1 MGATAGSGLWGCRA
15 QGAVGG
21 VGLEA
26 ECETHG
32 RLAVPARPQL
42 ARHLLASQAAARA
55 RLLRCARPGATLID
69 GTRPPNPTRLTPFSH
84 TRTHLRPRPQLG
96 CSCATAP
103 SLCAHSPS
111 LCAHSSLPLCPQ
123 LPPDSSLAQP
133 IAQPVPTRHTAP
145 HHTPPVACPS
155 AAASPRRATVAPDPR
170 CARPA
175 RRGDRRA
182 ALAPAPRAGRRCGHR
197 RGRVGT
203 APDATPASGARR
215 AQRRPAAASRGRRAG
230 P

>member
-1 MGATAGSGLWGCRA
+1 M
-15 QGAVGG
+15 
-21 VGLEA
+21 GLEA

-42 ARHLLASQAAARA
+42 APHLLASQAAARA
-55 RLLRCARPGATLID
+55 RLLRRARPGATLID
-69 GTRPPNPTRLTPFSH
+69 GTRPPNPTRLTSFSH
-84 TRTHLRPRPQLG
+84 TRTRLCRPQLG

-111 LCAHSSLPLCPQ
+111 LCAHSCLPACPQ
-123 LPPDSSLAQP
+123 LPPDSSLAQPIAQP

-182 ALAPAPRAGRRCGHR
+182 AVAPAPRAGRRCGHR
-197 RGRVGT
+197 RGRRHGIRCDRPRVRAEHSAGQ
-203 APDATPASGARR
+203 PRR
-215 AQRRPAAASRGRRAG
+215 RGGEGPGLDGPREIGRPTGRAWGRF
-230 P
+230 